1 MIEERRANLVFS
13 AGFVH
18 IFMSFSYAPGHGFLV
33 WIFYILAIRPVA
45 PLLFSLKILP
55 SGCWFE
61 K

>member
-1 MIEERRANLVFS
+1 MLEERRANLVFS

-18 IFMSFSYAPGHGFLV
+18 IHVIFICTWPWLLV
-33 WIFYILAIRPVA
+33 WTFYILAIRPVA
-45 PLLFSLKILP
+45 PLLFLLKILP